1 MSNALTLKW
10 LNTSKLRVMV
20 KSMGA
25 VEVREIHHCCKVLVT
40 PMIISELLQCMPA
53 EELMPVFPSMGICL

>member
-10 LNTSKLRVMV
+10 LNTRKLRVMV

-25 VEVREIHHCCKVLVT
+25 VEVREIHHSC
-40 PMIISELLQCMPA
+40 
-53 EELMPVFPSMGICL
+53 